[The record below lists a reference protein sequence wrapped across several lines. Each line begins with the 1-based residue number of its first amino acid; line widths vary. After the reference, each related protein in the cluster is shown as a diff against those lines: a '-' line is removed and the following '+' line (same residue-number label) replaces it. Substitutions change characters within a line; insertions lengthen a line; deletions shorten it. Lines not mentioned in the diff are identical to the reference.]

1 MSEDVRIRRLGVD
14 DLSDLVALASRLN
27 WNDEERRYSLLL
39 EVSDVYGL
47 EDPDGAGLIGTVT
60 LTRFEPAFATVGM
73 MLVDPAHG
81 GRGHGRTL
89 MRHALGVAGDATVA
103 LFATAAGRPLY
114 EKVGFVTLGLNHSH
128 RGRYTGDPT
137 GMSEGATDTD
147 LDEIIELDRAVTGCD
162 RGALLGAYVPFAER
176 VRIARRD
183 DSSVSGYAGLW
194 RHGELGVIGP
204 VVAASTDEAIVL
216 AGDLAADAGS
226 EVRIEVGED
235 RAELAVWADATGL
248 KRAATTSLMTLDG
261 RPLPGDRDRWFM
273 PLTLALG

>member
-1 MSEDVRIRRLGVD
+1 MSDGARIRRLGDD
-14 DLSDLVALASRLN
+14 DLIDLVALAARLN

-39 EVSDVYGL
+39 QVSDVYGL
-47 EDPDGAGLIGTVT
+47 EDADGGGLIGTVT

-89 MRHALGVAGDATVA
+89 MGHVLGVAGETTVA

-114 EKVGFVTLGLNHSH
+114 EKVGFETLGLNHSH

-137 GMSEGATDTD
+137 GMSEPATDAD
-147 LDEIIELDRAVTGCD
+147 LDAMIDLDRAVTGCD
-162 RGALLGAYVPFAER
+162 RSALLRAYVPFAER
-176 VRIARRD
+176 VRVARRD
-183 DSSVSGYAGLW
+183 DGSVSGYAGLW
-194 RHGELGVIGP
+194 RHGDLGVIGP
-204 VVAASTDEAIVL
+204 VVAADTDDAIVL
-216 AGDLAADAGS
+216 ASDLAANAGG
-226 EVRIEVGED
+226 EVRVEVGED
-235 RAELAVWADATGL
+235 RAELAAWAEATGL
-248 KRAATTSLMTLDG
+248 TRSATTSLMTLGG